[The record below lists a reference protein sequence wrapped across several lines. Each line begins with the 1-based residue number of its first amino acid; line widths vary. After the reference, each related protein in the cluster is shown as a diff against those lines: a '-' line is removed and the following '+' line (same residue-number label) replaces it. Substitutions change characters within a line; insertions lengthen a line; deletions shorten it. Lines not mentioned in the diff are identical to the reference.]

1 MTTLLFEV
9 SVLHPAKELD
19 CRGTVFGFDLLGV
32 SEKVWRSITFSSCTM
47 GCL

>member
-19 CRGTVFGFDLLGV
+19 VI
-32 SEKVWRSITFSSCTM
+32 EKVWRSITFSSCTM